1 MLKIVLGET
10 LLYTMRG
17 IELFQKRKDAQN
29 AENGFLKKMI
39 QILWIVD
46 IYSEEN

>member
-29 AENGFLKKMI
+29 AENGFWKKKCPNFIRTIDRHRMT
-39 QILWIVD
+39 
-46 IYSEEN
+46 